1 MTCLSGICRRGACG
15 AAVVIGLLVGAAQAA
30 DITDTAFSDASFE
43 EATALVLGAQGAQAR
58 PKAAMLW
65 VYRSRLGSLL
75 KTRDLKPG
83 ETAELRRIC
92 ERMHRVARQR
102 RQARFDGYGVEFADG
117 TGDTSELSPSR
128 RVVFF
133 FWDEGRCDSA
143 PSRGKIG

>member
-1 MTCLSGICRRGACG
+1 MSRIAAYVFSLFLSLPAF
-15 AAVVIGLLVGAAQAA
+15 AA

-43 EATALVLGAQGAQAR
+43 EATAVVLGAQGADVP

-65 VYRSRLGSLL
+65 VYQSRLGSIL
-75 KTRDLKPG
+75 KGRDLKPE

-92 ERMHRVARQR
+92 GGMHETVRKKRLGK
-102 RQARFDGYGVEFADG
+102 FDGYGIEFADG
-117 TGDTSELSPSR
+117 TGDTSKLSPGK

-133 FWDEGRCDSA
+133 FWDEGRCDSV